1 VNFEWDVSWR
11 LSNLNLLGTLLQ
23 SKLTKQFGFK
33 KYIKIKIKKKW
44 LKMLNLTNIIFKQ
57 YTTGLTSGQKQQW
70 EKLQWELLRQ
80 DEL

>member
-1 VNFEWDVSWR
+1 
-11 LSNLNLLGTLLQ
+11 
-23 SKLTKQFGFK
+23 
-33 KYIKIKIKKKW
+33 
-44 LKMLNLTNIIFKQ
+44 MLNLTNIIFKQ

>member
-1 VNFEWDVSWR
+1 MVEDAEPN
-11 LSNLNLLGTLLQ
+11 
-23 SKLTKQFGFK
+23 
-33 KYIKIKIKKKW
+33 KYH
-44 LKMLNLTNIIFKQ
+44 FKQ